1 LTLAIR
7 FATVA
12 LRFHSLCKVFYFQFT
27 GKSLVMLSSFRAEH
41 VGSLLRPPGVLQG
54 RAAYAAGSLSVE
66 ELRSLED
73 RAILLVLEKQ
83 SELRL
88 DVVTDGELRRG
99 SWLTDMADAV
109 EGFVPER
116 MALEWKGPGG
126 GVEGSTAHSAG
137 AKLHKL
143 RKMMGHEVP
152 FLKKNTH
159 LPFKVTLPAP
169 SNFMLASYKA
179 GITDKFYPTHAD
191 LLKDLVEIVRDEVMW
206 LVAEGVP
213 YIQFD
218 APYYSHYLDPQ
229 QRSRMKQAGIDPDKE
244 LENAIA
250 GDNAAMRGVS
260 RDGVLFALHVCRGN
274 SRSRWY
280 TEGGYDAI
288 AEKLFGLLQVDRFLL
303 EYDTDRSGGFEPLRL
318 VPRGKSV
325 VLGLITTKEPRL
337 ESQDELRRRID
348 EASRF
353 MPIENLALSPQCGFA
368 SVAAGNLLSEN
379 EQWKKLELVVDTAR
393 KVWGAS

>member
-1 LTLAIR
+1 MPIA
-7 FATVA
+7 
-12 LRFHSLCKVFYFQFT
+12 
-27 GKSLVMLSSFRAEH
+27 FRAEH
-41 VGSLLRPPGVLQG
+41 VGSLLRPPEVLQA
-54 RAAYAAGSLSVE
+54 RAAYASGGLPVE
-66 ELRSLED
+66 QLRTTED
-73 RAILLVLEKQ
+73 RAVLQVLEKQ
-83 SELRL
+83 NELGL

-109 EGFVPER
+109 DGFVSER
-116 MALEWKGPGG
+116 VPLEWKGPGG
-126 GVEGSTAHSAG
+126 GVEGSTAHAAG
-137 AKLHKL
+137 AKLRKL
-143 RKMMGHEVP
+143 RKMTGHEVP

-159 LPFKVTLPAP
+159 APFKVTLPAP

-179 GITDKFYPTHAD
+179 GVTDKFYPTHAE
-191 LLKDLVEIVRDEVMW
+191 LLRDLVEIVRDDVQW
-206 LVAEGVP
+206 LVSEGVQ

-229 QRSRMKQAGIDPDKE
+229 QQARMRKAGLDPDKE

-250 GDNAAMRGVS
+250 GDNAAMRDVPRGGVT
-260 RDGVLFALHVCRGN
+260 LALHVCRGN

-303 EYDTDRSGGFEPLRL
+303 EYDTERSGGFDPLRL

-325 VLGLITTKEPRL
+325 VLGLVTTKEPKL
-337 ESQDELRRRID
+337 ESQSELRRRIE

-353 MPIENLALSPQCGFA
+353 VPLENLALSPQCGFA
-368 SVAAGNLLSEN
+368 SVAAGNLLSVE

-393 KVWGAS
+393 KVWSAA